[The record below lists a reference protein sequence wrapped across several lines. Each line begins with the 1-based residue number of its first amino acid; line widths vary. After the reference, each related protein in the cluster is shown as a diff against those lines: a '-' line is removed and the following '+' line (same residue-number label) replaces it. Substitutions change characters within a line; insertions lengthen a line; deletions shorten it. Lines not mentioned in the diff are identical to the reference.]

1 MPSVLGIWGGFA
13 HSLTIKSKGF
23 IMKQTKV
30 PSIIGRALA
39 TFLVNTVVVRDAE
52 VTRKAARK
60 AASAMEGIAS
70 AAVNASKKAENY
82 SAEQT
87 VALVAAY
94 AGGAGK
100 TISELATQF
109 GKTEKSIVAKLSRE
123 KVYVK
128 KSRVSKVTGGEPEKK
143 EEIVQDIAA
152 LMGVTE
158 DKLAGFEKANKTG
171 LLLVKEAFTLL
182 TSIIDASGAGEIE
195 QADGSTAGLSFAVAD
210 NFGDSEAKDAE

>member
-1 MPSVLGIWGGFA
+1 MQ
-13 HSLTIKSKGF
+13 KSKVSAF
-23 IMKQTKV
+23 LSSK
-30 PSIIGRALA
+30 LA
-39 TFLVNTVVVRDAE
+39 AFLVNAAAVGDAQ

-82 SAEQT
+82 TAEQT

-100 TISELATQF
+100 TIAELATQF

-128 KSRVSKVTGGEPEKK
+128 KARVSKVTGGEPEKK

-152 LMGVTE
+152 LMGVSE

-182 TSIIDASGAGEIE
+182 TSLVDSAGSGEIE
-195 QADGSTAGLSFAVAD
+195 IDDGSTAGLSFEVAA
-210 NFGDSEAKDAE
+210 NFGDSEASDE

>member
-1 MPSVLGIWGGFA
+1 M
-13 HSLTIKSKGF
+13 T
-23 IMKQTKV
+23 Q
-30 PSIIGRALA
+30 
-39 TFLVNTVVVRDAE
+39 
-52 VTRKAARK
+52 
-60 AASAMEGIAS
+60 SAMAGIA
-70 AAVNASKKAENY
+70 ANAVNASKKPENY
-82 SAEQT
+82 TAEQT

-100 TISELATQF
+100 TVAELATEF

-128 KSRVSKVTGGEPEKK
+128 KARVSKVTGGEPEKK

-152 LMGVTE
+152 LMGVSE

-182 TSIIDASGAGEIE
+182 TSLVDSAGSGEIE
-195 QADGSTAGLSFAVAD
+195 TDDGSTAGLSFEVAA
-210 NFGDSEAKDAE
+210 NFGDSEATDAE

>member
-1 MPSVLGIWGGFA
+1 MQ
-13 HSLTIKSKGF
+13 KSKVSAF
-23 IMKQTKV
+23 LSAK
-30 PSIIGRALA
+30 LA
-39 TFLVNTVVVRDAE
+39 AFLVNAAAVGDSQ

-82 SAEQT
+82 TAEQT

-100 TISELATQF
+100 TIAELATQF

-128 KSRVSKVTGGEPEKK
+128 KARVSKVTGGEPEKK

-152 LMGVTE
+152 LMGVSE

-182 TSIIDASGAGEIE
+182 TQLVDSAGGGEIE
-195 QADGSTAGLSFAVAD
+195 TDDGSTAGLSFEVAA
-210 NFGDSEAKDAE
+210 NFGDSTATDE

>member
-1 MPSVLGIWGGFA
+1 MQ
-13 HSLTIKSKGF
+13 KSKVSAFLSSKLAAF
-23 IMKQTKV
+23 ITATAAANAGAAQTKM
-30 PSIIGRALA
+30 I
-39 TFLVNTVVVRDAE
+39 
-52 VTRKAARK
+52 RKAARK

-82 SAEQT
+82 TAEQT
-87 VALVAAY
+87 AQLVAAY

-128 KSRVSKVTGGEPEKK
+128 KARVSKVTGGEPEKK

-171 LLLVKEAFTLL
+171 LLLVKEAFALL
-182 TSIIDASGAGEIE
+182 TSIVDASGAGEIE
-195 QADGSTAGLSFAVAD
+195 QDDGSTAGLSFAVAD
-210 NFGDSEAKDAE
+210 NFGDSEAIDAE

>member
-1 MPSVLGIWGGFA
+1 MQ
-13 HSLTIKSKGF
+13 KSKVSAF
-23 IMKQTKV
+23 LSSK
-30 PSIIGRALA
+30 LA
-39 TFLVNTVVVRDAE
+39 AFAVELASNAAFAASQE
-52 VTRKAARK
+52 VSRKAARK
-60 AASAMEGIAS
+60 AASAMEGIA
-70 AAVNASKKAENY
+70 ANAVNASKKAENY
-82 SAEQT
+82 TAEQT

-100 TISELATQF
+100 TIAELATQF

-128 KSRVSKVTGGEPEKK
+128 KARVSKVTGGEPEKK

-152 LMGVTE
+152 LMGVSE

-182 TSIIDASGAGEIE
+182 TQLVDSAGSGEIE
-195 QADGSTAGLSFAVAD
+195 TANGSTAGLSFEVAA
-210 NFGDSEAKDAE
+210 NFGDSEAQDE

>member
-1 MPSVLGIWGGFA
+1 MQ
-13 HSLTIKSKGF
+13 KSKVSAF
-23 IMKQTKV
+23 LSSK
-30 PSIIGRALA
+30 LA
-39 TFLVNTVVVRDAE
+39 AFAVELANNAAFAAAQE
-52 VTRKAARK
+52 VSRKAARK
-60 AASAMEGIAS
+60 AASAMEGIA
-70 AAVNASKKAENY
+70 ANAVNASKKAENY
-82 SAEQT
+82 TAEQT

-128 KSRVSKVTGGEPEKK
+128 KARVSKVTGGEPEKK

-152 LMGVTE
+152 LMGVSE

-182 TSIIDASGAGEIE
+182 TTLVDSAGSGEIE
-195 QADGSTAGLSFAVAD
+195 TDDGSTAGLSFEVAA
-210 NFGDSEAKDAE
+210 NFGDSTATDE